1 MVRWFLD
8 ADDDPDSHQNL
19 LLLFGPFTIFLE
31 ICMQIHSVVKFACK
45 FIPEY
50 LRFDFVKVLG
60 STLTSA
66 TFVSEVVLARFN
78 SWDHFFP

>member
-1 MVRWFLD
+1 
-8 ADDDPDSHQNL
+8 
-19 LLLFGPFTIFLE
+19 
-31 ICMQIHSVVKFACK
+31 MQIHSVVKFACK